1 MNEPRPEHKT
11 LDSARSGLVAAIV
24 VSVLLI
30 WLLHFTGFDLTS
42 GALVPFYVVMLG
54 YIVLCVVQMMRA
66 KKAVNAPPTE
76 VSEEGCTPS
85 RVDQQLMYSKMGL
98 TLVTLIFALAAPL
111 ISEAYAPLWDRPMA
125 YIALVATLGQ
135 SIREYRNSK
144 R

>member
-1 MNEPRPEHKT
+1 MNEHRPEQKT
-11 LDSARSGLVAAIV
+11 LDSARSALVAAIV

-42 GALVPFYVVMLG
+42 GVLVPFYIVMLG
-54 YIVLCVVQMMRA
+54 YIALCVVQLRRA

-76 VSEEGCTPS
+76 VSEEGG
-85 RVDQQLMYSKMGL
+85 RIDQQLMYSKMGL

-125 YIALVATLGQ
+125 YLALVATLGQ
-135 SIREYRNSK
+135 SIREYRDSK
-144 R
+144 RS

>member
-1 MNEPRPEHKT
+1 MNENRPAQT
-11 LDSARSGLVAAIV
+11 ALDSARSALVAAIV
-24 VSVLLI
+24 VVVLLI

-42 GALVPFYVVMLG
+42 GALVPFYIVMLV
-54 YIVLCVVQMMRA
+54 YIVLCVVQMLRA

-76 VSEEGCTPS
+76 VSEEGSTSS
-85 RVDQQLMYSKMGL
+85 RVDRQLMYSKMGL
-98 TLVTLIFALAAPL
+98 TLVTLIFALVAPL